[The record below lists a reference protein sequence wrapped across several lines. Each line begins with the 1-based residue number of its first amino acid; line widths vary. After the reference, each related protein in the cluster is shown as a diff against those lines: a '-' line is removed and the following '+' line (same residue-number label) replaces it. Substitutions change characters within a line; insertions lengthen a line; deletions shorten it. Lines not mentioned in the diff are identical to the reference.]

1 VFDEGMMLLASGG
14 VYMLVGRSVE
24 LSEASRRST
33 MGEFR
38 WRKIVIGMH
47 GGLPKVTYDLRTIID
62 PTEYIEWPDLI

>member
-38 WRKIVIGMH
+38 WRKIVIGIH
-47 GGLPKVTYDLRTIID
+47 GGLPKVTYI
-62 PTEYIEWPDLI
+62 